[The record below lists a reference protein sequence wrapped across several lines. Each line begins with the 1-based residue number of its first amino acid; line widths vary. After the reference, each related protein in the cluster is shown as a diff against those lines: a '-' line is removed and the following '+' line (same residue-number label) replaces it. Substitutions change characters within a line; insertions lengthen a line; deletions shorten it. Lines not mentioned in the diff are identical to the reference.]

1 MQINEEECFQKETS
15 FEDYKSCL
23 FTENE
28 QMRKVNLP

>member
-1 MQINEEECFQKETS
+1 MKKNVFKKETS